1 MVCSSSP
8 EAVRWQ
14 TSFLPTIKQLMET
27 VRWVMI
33 TSCQL
38 PWARASLYSFLI
50 NLFIYLVWLLWVF
63 VAAHGLSLVAASRGY
78 SQLRC
83 TGFSLQ
89 GHLLLWSTG
98 SRRTGFRSCG
108 SRALERSL
116 SSCGA
121 QAQLLHDM
129 WDLPGPGLEPMSPAW
144 AGRFSTTAPPRK
156 PQSIS
161 LKVSE
166 CVLVPW
172 MRFKKLM
179 KPLKMFIKLC
189 MYVQISGER
198 VYSFYHIFRTQPHPK
213 KINK

>member
-1 MVCSSSP
+1 MQFESRGRPLADFLLAHHQATHGDSEMSHDHILS
-8 EAVRWQ
+8 
-14 TSFLPTIKQLMET
+14 TSLSQSI
-27 VRWVMI
+27 
-33 TSCQL
+33 
-38 PWARASLYSFLI
+38 SLFFFNKFIY
-50 NLFIYLVWLLWVF
+50 LFIYLVWLLWVF

-166 CVLVPW
+166 CVLVP
-172 MRFKKLM
+172 
-179 KPLKMFIKLC
+179 
-189 MYVQISGER
+189 
-198 VYSFYHIFRTQPHPK
+198 
-213 KINK
+213 